1 MALTSWDP
9 NRKRRCRS
17 TSPFD
22 PTIQCQGEASDVSTH
37 IEDHWAKRGDET
49 LRWTHL
55 GMPLANP
62 ERVKVC
68 GKTTALGSCELGPGH
83 SGLHGDA
90 PERTRLETEAEQTER
105 VMKQPFGDYD
115 IGARV
120 LAEAGTRHQQ
130 VGGDHYRTFRI
141 QPWDIIDEYDL
152 SYYAGLALKYLLR
165 AGRKGSKL
173 EDLKKAR
180 HVLDK
185 MIELEE
191 KEG

>member
-9 NRKRRCRS
+9 NRKRRCQS
-17 TSPFD
+17 TCPGD
-22 PTIQCQGEASDVSTH
+22 PTMQCQGESSDLTTH
-37 IEDHWAKRGDET
+37 IEDHWNGSGRMIT
-49 LRWTHL
+49 RWTHL
-55 GMPLANP
+55 RMPLGN
-62 ERVKVC
+62 
-68 GKTTALGSCELGPGH
+68 
-83 SGLHGDA
+83 